1 MMLRSQPENLDM
13 AKGRDN
19 VHMKNEVKIEFVD
32 HGCVEITI
40 SDSVFRLDLD
50 ERGSPKFPESLKEK
64 LPPYLP
70 EMVERWIMS
79 KRLNPNQGFP
89 YMAVSHD
96 PWCPEMRGTGR
107 CNCNP
112 DINDLEIG
120 ECRGVGNGKL
130 TCEECGESSTGEVI
144 RHSVVEDDTGCWD
157 RFWIEGGD
165 MFYWLVGIA
174 ETEIRLLICH
184 LCMIELGIK
193 FPNALESDMNDKDS
207 QDYQH

>member
-1 MMLRSQPENLDM
+1 
-13 AKGRDN
+13 
-19 VHMKNEVKIEFVD
+19 
-32 HGCVEITI
+32 
-40 SDSVFRLDLD
+40 
-50 ERGSPKFPESLKEK
+50 
-64 LPPYLP
+64 
-70 EMVERWIMS
+70 
-79 KRLNPNQGFP
+79 
-89 YMAVSHD
+89 MAVSHD
-96 PWCPEMRGTGR
+96 AWCPEMRGTGR

-165 MFYWLVGIA
+165 MFYWLGGIA

-193 FPNALESDMNDKDS
+193 FPNGIEDNEDS
-207 QDYQH
+207 GDDQLN